1 MANDTC
7 HIQMQDTIGKY
18 SELDY
23 THCRE
28 SILPLKVDIS
38 NWIRRICDESPEG
51 YFQTKLQR
59 KLHNPSSPNLKIIRL
74 VWS

>member
-1 MANDTC
+1 MAAEIQDVHPYCGYTVNIWSYFCFCIMANDTC

-38 NWIRRICDESPEG
+38 N
-51 YFQTKLQR
+51 
-59 KLHNPSSPNLKIIRL
+59 
-74 VWS
+74 